1 MYGIRYLTLRYLWL
15 FFSKQSK
22 LFLLHICNCRLLCA
36 LYIVI
41 DFYALQ
47 GFFDLKLLFQGTCG
61 FSRELRP
68 RIPHHY
74 DFCISKNGVPLIGHG
89 YATAY
94 IFHKKAFK
102 LTTSRDCLM
111 VWIKHFLRKPF
122 ANNINK
128 CNCNNN

>member
-1 MYGIRYLTLRYLWL
+1 MT
-15 FFSKQSK
+15 
-22 LFLLHICNCRLLCA
+22 
-36 LYIVI
+36 
-41 DFYALQ
+41 
-47 GFFDLKLLFQGTCG
+47 LLFQLTCSLFQRLSEG
-61 FSRELRP
+61 KYETFSREFRA

-111 VWIKHFLRKPF
+111 V
-122 ANNINK
+122 
-128 CNCNNN
+128 